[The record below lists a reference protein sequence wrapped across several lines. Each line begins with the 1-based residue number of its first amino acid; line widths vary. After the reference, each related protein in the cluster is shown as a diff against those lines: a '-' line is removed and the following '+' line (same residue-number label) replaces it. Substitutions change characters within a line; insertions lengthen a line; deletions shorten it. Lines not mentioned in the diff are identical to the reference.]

1 MKTNRHARR
10 FERKDGAPKMKTLA
24 FAFDVKSLDDAGR
37 FSGYL
42 AVFGNLDSYGDK
54 IKRGAFKATLK
65 EFAAR
70 GRKVPILYQHKW
82 DSPLGVFDVL
92 KEDETGLYVEGQL
105 LVNDVRQASEA
116 HALMKAGAITGMSI
130 GFESVAYKID
140 KDGNRELTE
149 IKLWEGSIVTFPA
162 NDEARIDAVKS
173 ALDAGGLPTLPE
185 FEKFLREAGF
195 SKTQSAAIA
204 SGGLSKLLRSESG
217 NDSANNP
224 VSKALAALRS

>member
-1 MKTNRHARR
+1 MKTRR
-10 FERKDGAPKMKTLA
+10 FERKDGAPSLKNLA
-24 FAFDVKSLDDAGR
+24 FTFDVKSVDAEGK

-54 IKRGAFKATLK
+54 IKKGAFKATLK
-65 EFAAR
+65 DFAAR
-70 GRKVPILYQHKW
+70 GRKVPILWQHRW
-82 DSPLGVFDVL
+82 DAPLGVFDVL
-92 KEDETGLYVEGQL
+92 KEDDTGLYVEGQL
-105 LVNDVRQASEA
+105 LVADVRQAAEA

-130 GFESVAYKID
+130 GFETVAYKVD

-173 ALDAGGLPTLPE
+173 ALEAGKLPTLPE

-195 SKTQSAAIA
+195 SKTQAAAIA

-217 NDSANNP
+217 NTEAKNP
-224 VSKALAALRS
+224 VGDALAILRSN

>member
-1 MKTNRHARR
+1 MNTKRI
-10 FERKDGAPKMKTLA
+10 ERKDGAPKLKHLA
-24 FAFDVKSLDDAGR
+24 LPFEVKSVDAEGK

-54 IKRGAFKATLK
+54 IRKGAFKATLK
-65 EFAAR
+65 EHAAK
-70 GRKVPILYQHKW
+70 GRKVVILWQHRW
-82 DSPLGVFDVL
+82 DQPLGVFDVL
-92 KEDETGLYVEGQL
+92 REDDVGLYVEGQL
-105 LVNDVRQASEA
+105 LVGDVRQAGEA

-173 ALDAGGLPTLPE
+173 ALEAGTLPSLPD

-195 SKTQSAAIA
+195 SKTQAAAIA
-204 SGGLSKLLRSESG
+204 SGGLAKLLRSESG
-217 NDSANNP
+217 NTEAKNP
-224 VSKALAALRS
+224 VSDALAILRSN